1 MKAVQFD
8 RHGGADVLKVV
19 DIDIPQL
26 GANDVLV
33 HNQAIGV
40 NYVDV
45 QHRQGGY
52 YPVGLPLIPGIE
64 AAGIVEAV
72 GANVRALQAGDR
84 VAYAGYMG
92 GNYAEYTRVP
102 VDKLVP
108 VPDEITFEQA
118 AGGLMQGLTA
128 YVLTQQVYPV
138 KSGDWVLVQ
147 AAAGGV
153 GLMLVQLAKA
163 YGATVIGT
171 VSSASKATAARKAG
185 ADHIVLYT
193 QEDFHASVM
202 GLTQNEGVHVVYDAV
217 GQTTFE
223 QGMRS
228 LRKRGHMV
236 VYGQTSGSG
245 PLMLDVNRLS
255 GITENSFAGSLTVT
269 WAAASHYIED
279 HKDLLACARAVF
291 DLMAAD
297 RLKIQI
303 AKQLPLNQ
311 AADAHRLLES
321 RQVAGKVLLLP

>member
-1 MKAVQFD
+1 MKAVQFN
-8 RHGGADVLKVV
+8 RHGSADVLRVV
-19 DIDIPQL
+19 DIDIPKPSAEQ
-26 GANDVLV
+26 VLV
-33 HNQAIGV
+33 RNQAIGV

-52 YPVGLPLIPGIE
+52 YPVSLPLIPGIE

-72 GANVRALQAGDR
+72 GANVRTLQTGDR

-92 GNYAEYTRVP
+92 GNYAEYT
-102 VDKLVP
+102 LVP
-108 VPDEITFEQA
+108 VTKVVPLPDDIDFEQA

-138 KSGDWVLVQ
+138 KRGDWVLVQ

-153 GLMLVQLAKA
+153 GLALVQCAKA
-163 YGATVIGT
+163 YGGKVIGT
-171 VSSASKATAARKAG
+171 VSSAAKGNAARKAG

-193 QEDFHASVM
+193 EEDFHAAVM
-202 GLTQNEGVHVVYDAV
+202 GLTRNEGVHVVYDAV

-223 QGMRS
+223 QGMWS

-279 HKDLLACARAVF
+279 YDDLMTCAKSVF
-291 DLMAAD
+291 DLMSAKHLNV
-297 RLKIQI
+297 RI
-303 AKQLPLNQ
+303 AERLPLDR

-321 RQVAGKVLLLP
+321 RQVAGKVLLIP

>member
-8 RHGGADVLKVV
+8 QHGSADVLQVVEV
-19 DIDIPQL
+19 DIPHL
-26 GANDVLV
+26 GASDVLV
-33 HNQAIGV
+33 RNQVIGV

-72 GANVRALQAGDR
+72 GAGVSAFKVGDR

-102 VDKLVP
+102 EDKLVP
-108 VPDEITFEQA
+108 VPDAISFEQA
-118 AGGLMQGLTA
+118 GGGLMQGLTA
-128 YVLTQQVYPV
+128 YVLTQQVYRV
-138 KSGDWVLVQ
+138 KQGDWVLVQ

-163 YGATVIGT
+163 YGAAVIGT
-171 VSSASKATAARKAG
+171 VSSAAKVDAAREAG
-185 ADHIVLYT
+185 ADHVVVYTEQDFQTEVLR
-193 QEDFHASVM
+193 
-202 GLTQNEGVHVVYDAV
+202 LTNGQGVHVVYDAV

-223 QGMRS
+223 AGMRS

-255 GITENSFAGSLTVT
+255 GITADSFAGSLTVT

-279 HKDLLACARAVF
+279 QGDLLACARAVF
-291 DLMAAD
+291 DLMREGHLNIRVAE
-297 RLKIQI
+297 R
-303 AKQLPLNQ
+303 LPLDQ

-321 RQVAGKVLLLP
+321 RQVAGKVLLIP

>member
-1 MKAVQFD
+1 MKAIQFE
-8 RHGGADVLKVV
+8 RHGGPEVLQVV
-19 DIDIPQL
+19 DLPIPVPR
-26 GANDVLV
+26 ANEVLV
-33 HNQAIGV
+33 RNKAIGV

-52 YPVGLPLIPGIE
+52 YPVSLPLIPGIE
-64 AAGIVEAV
+64 AAGVVETV
-72 GANVRALQAGDR
+72 GENVRTLQAGDR

-92 GNYAEYTRVP
+92 GNYAEYTLVP

-108 VPDEITFEQA
+108 LPDEIDFEQVT
-118 AGGLMQGLTA
+118 GGLMQGLTG
-128 YVLTQQVYPV
+128 YVLTQQVYRV
-138 KSGDWVLVQ
+138 RQGDWVLVQ

-163 YGATVIGT
+163 FGATVIGT
-171 VSSASKATAARKAG
+171 VSSASKVTALRKAG
-185 ADHIVLYT
+185 ADHVVVYT
-193 QEDFHASVM
+193 EQDFHAAVM
-202 GLTQNEGVHVVYDAV
+202 GLTRNEGVHVVYDAV

-223 QGMRS
+223 NGMRS

-279 HKDLLACARAVF
+279 RDDLLACAKAVF
-291 DLMAAD
+291 ELMRD
-297 RLKIQI
+297 GQLKVQI
-303 AKQLPLNQ
+303 AKQLPLDQ
-311 AADAHRLLES
+311 AAQAHRMLEA
-321 RQVAGKVLLLP
+321 RQVVGKLLLMP